1 MCAGVCAADWSEQG
15 AAPAGGGQVQQA
27 PPDSPPAGAGQR
39 PGQGQ
44 GGGHRG
50 HEVTAV
56 GGEQHVFSGIF
67 YVVKFLLSLCRVI
80 IISFLVYEL
89 HKLIFY
95 DLGHVWYL
103 SCWYCYS
110 EDLPTAP

>member
-1 MCAGVCAADWSEQG
+1 MCAGVCAADRAEQG

-27 PPDSPPAGAGQR
+27 PADRPPAGAGPR

-56 GGEQHVFSGIF
+56 GGQQHVFFLNFLCCEIF
-67 YVVKFLLSLCRVI
+67 I
-80 IISFLVYEL
+80 IIMPCYY
-89 HKLIFY
+89 HIFSG
-95 DLGHVWYL
+95 L
-103 SCWYCYS
+103 
-110 EDLPTAP
+110 

>member
-1 MCAGVCAADWSEQG
+1 MCAGVCAADRAEQG

-27 PPDSPPAGAGQR
+27 PADRPPAGAGPR

-56 GGEQHVFSGIF
+56 GGEQHVFSGFF
-67 YVVKFLLSLCRVI
+67 YAVKFLLSLCRVI
-80 IISFLVYEL
+80 IISSLVYEL

-95 DLGHVWYL
+95 DLGRVWCL
-103 SCWYCYS
+103 SCCYYYS
-110 EDLPTAP
+110 EDLLTAP

>member
-27 PPDSPPAGAGQR
+27 PPDRPPAGAGQR

-67 YVVKFLLSLCRVI
+67 YVVKFYYHYAVLLS
-80 IISFLVYEL
+80 
-89 HKLIFY
+89 
-95 DLGHVWYL
+95 YL
-103 SCWYCYS
+103 FWFMSYIN
-110 EDLPTAP
+110 